1 MSAIQNTPSNKNFLS
16 PLGFRM
22 QIKRMPNVVFF
33 LQKASL
39 PGISLQTSDIPN
51 PFVPI
56 PNPATCIQFE
66 EFDIEFIVDE
76 DLANYRE
83 IQDWMRG
90 IGSPADFDGYGD
102 ISKNPLYTG
111 ESIKSDITFTIL
123 NSLKQPNVEIVM
135 QDAFP
140 IAIGKLNFITTAESV
155 QFVTCQAR
163 FKYLLYNIT
172 KL

>member
-1 MSAIQNTPSNKNFLS
+1 
-16 PLGFRM
+16 
-22 QIKRMPNVVFF
+22 
-33 LQKASL
+33 
-39 PGISLQTSDIPN
+39 
-51 PFVPI
+51 
-56 PNPATCIQFE
+56 
-66 EFDIEFIVDE
+66 
-76 DLANYRE
+76 
-83 IQDWMRG
+83 MRG